1 MTTPTIVTMS
11 KDAPAANREV
21 AFLVGKHFSGEA
33 FLDTLA
39 WDVDETS
46 THRRL
51 GHWDDDLHLVVDTEA
66 TGVVSDDNLH
76 SLRELVGNY
85 EAWQLE
91 NETGTDSD
99 WLGSVNLGSVDEMP
113 GVVAVTKGDMHSYA
127 YEHVEDYLERT
138 GLSLGNIVIF

>member
-1 MTTPTIVTMS
+1 MTTPTTATMS
-11 KDAPAANREV
+11 EDAPAANREV
-21 AFLVGKHFSGEA
+21 AYLVGKHFSGEA

-39 WDVDETS
+39 WDVEETS

-51 GHWDDDLHLVVDTEA
+51 GPWDEDLHLVVDTEA

-85 EAWQLE
+85 EAWKLA

-99 WLGSVNLGSVDEMP
+99 WLDSVGFGSVDEMP
-113 GVVAVTKGDMHSYA
+113 GVVALTKGDMHSYA
-127 YEHVEDYLERT
+127 YGHVDDYLERT
-138 GLSLGNIVIF
+138 GLSLANIIIF